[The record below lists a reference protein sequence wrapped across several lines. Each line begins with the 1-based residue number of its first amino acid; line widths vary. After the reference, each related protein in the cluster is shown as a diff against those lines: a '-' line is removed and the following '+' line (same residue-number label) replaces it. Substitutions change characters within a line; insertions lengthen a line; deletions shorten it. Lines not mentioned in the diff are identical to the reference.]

1 MDKKGGE
8 DSLDSTKVSSLTAFS
23 QMPTA
28 QHDSTGRLETGA
40 TIRTAAS
47 NIMSSKST
55 PSDLQ
60 AHQNRSRRAL
70 ALARKLAMAPGA
82 PLMSPGI
89 SPGSPPSGYRRDTK
103 GWHPPTARAGPMNCV
118 PYPRSKMRPVA
129 EPIRPIPEPEWWKEL
144 EDYKSRP
151 VGQLADII
159 PQVQWRDAREY
170 LQDCKKGTRFPLCT
184 YLAI

>member
-1 MDKKGGE
+1 MGRGGGKAGRAGREAWGLDKKGGE

-28 QHDSTGRLETGA
+28 RHDSTGRLETGA

-70 ALARKLAMAPGA
+70 ALARKLAMAPG
-82 PLMSPGI
+82 
-89 SPGSPPSGYRRDTK
+89 RK
-103 GWHPPTARAGPMNCV
+103 
-118 PYPRSKMRPVA
+118 VA
-129 EPIRPIPEPEWWKEL
+129 NK
-144 EDYKSRP
+144 
-151 VGQLADII
+151 
-159 PQVQWRDAREY
+159 
-170 LQDCKKGTRFPLCT
+170 
-184 YLAI
+184 